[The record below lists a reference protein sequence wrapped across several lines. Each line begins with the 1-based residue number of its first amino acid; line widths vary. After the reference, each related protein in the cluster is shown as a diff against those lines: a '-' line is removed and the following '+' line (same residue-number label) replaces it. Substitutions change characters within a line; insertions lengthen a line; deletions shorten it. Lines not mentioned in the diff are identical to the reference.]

1 MPSDNKPR
9 TKGIFRKV
17 YLPTHEE
24 KRQQAIESLKIS
36 FLKTDMTPSECES
49 MSSAIDEL
57 FENPVAL
64 TEFADSIEKL
74 NETQA
79 QEQNLLQQQKNLISE
94 MDNETLSR
102 VYNHPSMNAE
112 KRDKLDKRYGADI
125 LKSRA
130 NNVEAMDIEGLL
142 NIVPEDERENHAANL
157 EEAAMQIEEDFR
169 KIKKIAEDNVKE
181 VKHVQRLVYFHEFVN
196 ENNESY
202 ARRNEA
208 EVATRNYVYEYTQN
222 YYNGNDQHEIT
233 SLTITGIND
242 ENNPSTRIF
251 NNKEYDAI
259 KNIKN
264 LENGIID
271 KIINSKDPNIKKFTD
286 THKQIYDFI
295 DAHYID
301 EITNL
306 YLEEPKTSLLPTSSN
321 RIKKDSRYTIEN
333 IALMLAKEDLIS
345 MLQHNFSDKDNEEV
359 VVINGKTRKID
370 EIRKTMSASDIVN
383 NFNITTATEDGKDI
397 LKINGIEVQN
407 ADKAINATKLVG
419 LNNQFDDNYRDLIK
433 NLPNESLLENL
444 QKLGISPSK
453 ERVDENLI
461 KLQEKYP
468 FVKTLDDEQ
477 QRIIAKLDVSLD
489 DLQDIIE
496 DRIDTE
502 EEILRGLTDSH
513 TTVNDILVYYSYDES
528 TMLKYKQQL
537 QEQGVYPETLTEEQI
552 QYVRNNYPYVD
563 QYDGVKKDYLL
574 KFVIANKNLQEKI
587 LKQEK
592 NIENIKNDKQVAKQI
607 VDSLKDSRR
616 LLYKIL
622 DKSAKRV
629 IFTQTTQEALKQ
641 NDRYKENINLKKSR
655 EIMLETHQRYK
666 HIDEVFQFVTV
677 NNEELKELR
686 NAYDAYLQQD
696 NTGLRSAGDIVKQVL
711 REKIGTLTIDGRTL
725 QYISDNVDVQ
735 KFTDSKKSVIDQQTQ
750 SILQTIISVL
760 GPEYVQKE
768 YNAQRNALIN
778 PQKPS
783 AENMMQAVI
792 ESGLVDMGDI
802 VEAFSNPDLEAGL
815 RTLLETCGYKT
826 TEIDS
831 ILNAKFLGDNKS
843 LYRTFNSS
851 QKEYI
856 QINKR
861 IKLLEELK
869 EKAEKG
875 EIPDKALIK
884 TCKRNG
890 IKIDRKTRKAF
901 KNRESDVLT
910 EQLTSQI
917 NMAQFEAKKISKV
930 LYTNT
935 EQEGLAVQARVN
947 NDTYNKKSNNY
958 TKRLDQIIDTA
969 HKIANIGP
977 NAYGLVKEFLLAAS
991 KGGLDKFATLYP
1003 QIEIKEIQGMNSK
1016 EIDQYKALG
1025 LSLKEIEKIAKIMKE
1040 SGSGKISPKRVS
1052 KALAKLSSFI
1062 SSQQQ
1067 DIRENK
1073 AANEQKQRTEAKK
1086 LKKERKEK
1094 GPKKMEYRNRESFL
1108 ARLFRIKSAA
1118 QEKVKE
1124 EQDRKREAAEERA
1137 RQAEQRTNEATAENN
1152 NTNLEENGLNHEDD
1166 HNIE

>member
-1 MPSDNKPR
+1 
-9 TKGIFRKV
+9 
-17 YLPTHEE
+17 
-24 KRQQAIESLKIS
+24 
-36 FLKTDMTPSECES
+36 
-49 MSSAIDEL
+49 
-57 FENPVAL
+57 
-64 TEFADSIEKL
+64 
-74 NETQA
+74 
-79 QEQNLLQQQKNLISE
+79 
-94 MDNETLSR
+94 
-102 VYNHPSMNAE
+102 
-112 KRDKLDKRYGADI
+112 
-125 LKSRA
+125 
-130 NNVEAMDIEGLL
+130 
-142 NIVPEDERENHAANL
+142 
-157 EEAAMQIEEDFR
+157 
-169 KIKKIAEDNVKE
+169 
-181 VKHVQRLVYFHEFVN
+181 
-196 ENNESY
+196 
-202 ARRNEA
+202 
-208 EVATRNYVYEYTQN
+208 
-222 YYNGNDQHEIT
+222 
-233 SLTITGIND
+233 
-242 ENNPSTRIF
+242 
-251 NNKEYDAI
+251 
-259 KNIKN
+259 
-264 LENGIID
+264 
-271 KIINSKDPNIKKFTD
+271 
-286 THKQIYDFI
+286 
-295 DAHYID
+295 
-301 EITNL
+301 
-306 YLEEPKTSLLPTSSN
+306 
-321 RIKKDSRYTIEN
+321 
-333 IALMLAKEDLIS
+333 MLAKEDLIS
-345 MLQHNFSDKDNEEV
+345 MLQNNFSDKDNEEV
-359 VVINGKTRKID
+359 VVINGENHKID

-407 ADKAINATKLVG
+407 ADKAITATKLVK
-419 LNNQFDDNYRDLIK
+419 LNNQYDDNYKDLIK
-433 NLPNESLLENL
+433 EPTKSLLHWL
-444 QKLGISPSK
+444 QVLGINPTEK
-453 ERVDENLI
+453 QIDENLRE
-461 KLQEKYP
+461 LQKKYP
-468 FVKTLDDEQ
+468 FVKTLSDDQKREM
-477 QRIIAKLDVSLD
+477 AKLYISIDKDKLKSNIQHRVEIRKEHLD
-489 DLQDIIE
+489 DLNKS
-496 DRIDTE
+496 
-502 EEILRGLTDSH
+502 LN
-513 TTVNDILVYYSYDES
+513 TVDNSLDILMFYDNLYDES
-528 TMLKYKQQL
+528 TMLKHAQRL
-537 QEQGVYPETLTEEQI
+537 RELHVYPEKALTEEQI
-552 QYVRNNYPYVD
+552 QDVRNNYPNVD
-563 QYDGVKKDYLL
+563 QYEGTKKEYMQ
-574 KFVIANKNLQEKI
+574 KFAIARKNLLTRIARVKEI
-587 LKQEK
+587 
-592 NIENIKNDKQVAKQI
+592 IENDGKVANQI
-607 VDSLKDSRR
+607 IDSLKNSQH
-616 LLYKIL
+616 LLDKIL
-622 DKSAKRV
+622 DKEI

-641 NDRYKENINLKKSR
+641 TNKHKDKIDLRESR
-655 EIMLETHQRYK
+655 KNMLDTHQRYK
-666 HIDEVFQFVTV
+666 HIDEVFKLVTV
-677 NNEELKELR
+677 DDEELTTLR
-686 NAYDAYLQQD
+686 NAYDKYLKED
-696 NTGLRSAGDIVKQVL
+696 GTGLRPAGDIVKQVL
-711 REKIGTLTIDGRTL
+711 KENIGKLTIDGRTL
-725 QYISDNVDVQ
+725 QEISDSMDDVQ
-735 KFTDSKKSVIDQQTQ
+735 PYINRKESVIYQQTQ
-750 SILQTIISVL
+750 HRLQTEISTHDS
-760 GPEYVQKE
+760 ESVQEE

-778 PQKPS
+778 PQKLS

-792 ESGLVDMGDI
+792 ESGLADMGDI

-815 RTLLETCGYKT
+815 RTLLGKCGYKE

-861 IKLLEELK
+861 IRLLEELK

-884 TCKRNG
+884 TCKKNG

-1152 NTNLEENGLNHEDD
+1152 NTNLEENGLNNEDD